1 MDRIWDEKK
10 LPVVEHL
17 SSQLNEGLFSFC
29 EQEGTVRMEHQFSK
43 WKRLNQDKQSARA
56 EMDTIRRKKNEE
68 NFSIIN
74 KVVLYYIDLHIKEDG
89 SWEENE

>member
-1 MDRIWDEKK
+1 
-10 LPVVEHL
+10 
-17 SSQLNEGLFSFC
+17 
-29 EQEGTVRMEHQFSK
+29 MEHQFSK